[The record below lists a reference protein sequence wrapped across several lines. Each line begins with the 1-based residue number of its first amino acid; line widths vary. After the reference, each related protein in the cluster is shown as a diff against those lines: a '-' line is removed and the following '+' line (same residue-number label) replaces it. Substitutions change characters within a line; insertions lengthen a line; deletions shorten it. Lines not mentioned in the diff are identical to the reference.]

1 MNNLY
6 IIYGRYYDFKTDCI
20 TIGGVQTY
28 ISNLIQ
34 VATPIFGKVYVLQM
48 GDSFSTK
55 MMNGALIKQF
65 GTTTHKIF
73 EKQVYKWISENDN
86 VENCL
91 VLFAT
96 DSIIFQKFQFRRSIV
111 IQHGISWDIPKPDSR
126 KSSIRVLLS
135 KTISAYRIIRNL
147 EKIEKVICVDYN
159 FQNWFRSLTNKGS
172 EKFVIIPNF
181 SEIAPFVDKPKESI
195 KIIFARRLFSYR
207 GTRVF
212 TEAIKKVLAEFPFVE
227 VTVAGDGPDEPWM
240 REQLISF
247 KQVSFIRYNSIE
259 SIQIHSDKHIA
270 VVPTVGSEGTS
281 LSLLEAMSAQC
292 AVVCTDV
299 GGMTNVI
306 LDRYNG
312 LIVKAGDSYGL
323 YEAIKELIND
333 NKLRDMLALN
343 GYHIVKQSFSFDVW
357 KQKWTDVFKGALRSD

>member
-1 MNNLY
+1 MSNLY
-6 IIYGRYYDFKTDCI
+6 IIYGRYYDFNTDSI

-28 ISNLIQ
+28 ISNLIE
-34 VATPIFGKVYVLQM
+34 VATSIFEKVYVLQM
-48 GDSFSTK
+48 GDSSSTK
-55 MMNGALIKQF
+55 LMNGASINQF
-65 GTTTHKIF
+65 GTTTHNVF

-86 VENCL
+86 VEDCL

-96 DSIIFQKFQFRRSIV
+96 DSIIFQKYQFRKSMV

-126 KSSIRVLLS
+126 KSFIRILLS

-147 EKIEKVICVDYN
+147 EKTEKVICVDYN

-172 EKFVIIPNF
+172 EKLIVIPNF
-181 SEIAPFVDKPKESI
+181 TKIAPSIDKPEEPI
-195 KIIFARRLFSYR
+195 KIIFARRLFPYR

-212 TEAIKKVLAEFPFVE
+212 TEAIIKVLEEFPFVE

-240 REQLISF
+240 REQLMNF
-247 KQVSFIRYNSIE
+247 KQVSFIRYNSNE

-292 AVVCTDV
+292 AVICTDV
-299 GGMTNVI
+299 GGMTNIV

-312 LIVKAGDSYGL
+312 LIVKAGDSISL
-323 YEAIKELIND
+323 YEAIKRIIIDKN
-333 NKLRDMLALN
+333 LRNMIAAN
-343 GYHIVKQSFSFDVW
+343 AYSTVKQSFSKELW
-357 KQKWTDVFKGALRSD
+357 QYKWEECLRSFD